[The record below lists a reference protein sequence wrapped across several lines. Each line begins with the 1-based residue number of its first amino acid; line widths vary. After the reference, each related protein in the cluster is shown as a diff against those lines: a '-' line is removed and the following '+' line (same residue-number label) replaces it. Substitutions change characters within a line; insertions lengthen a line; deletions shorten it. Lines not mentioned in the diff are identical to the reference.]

1 MRKEKNKLIQISLT
15 ITMLLM
21 LLFAGY
27 GYALYDSELDIEGE
41 AYIRIDEEIRITNV
55 SLNNVNDGLEMY
67 NVEYSK
73 NSIKAG
79 IELNSNASTVT
90 YKVEV
95 TKMIGSF
102 YETSTLEKVTVGSGW
117 TTANVDTTDM
127 FVGSNIQSI

>member
-1 MRKEKNKLIQISLT
+1 MNKEKKNKTIRILLT
-15 ITMLLM
+15 TIAILM

-79 IELNSNASTVT
+79 IKLNSN
-90 YKVEV
+90 E
-95 TKMIGSF
+95 
-102 YETSTLEKVTVGSGW
+102 
-117 TTANVDTTDM
+117 
-127 FVGSNIQSI
+127 

>member
-1 MRKEKNKLIQISLT
+1 
-15 ITMLLM
+15 M

-27 GYALYDSELDIEGE
+27 GYTLCDRKLDIEGE
-41 AYIRIDEEIRITNV
+41 AYIRIDEEIIITNV
-55 SLNNVNDGLEMY
+55 SLNNVNDGLEIY

-79 IELNSNASTVT
+79 IKLNSNASTVT

-102 YETSTLEKVTVGSGW
+102 YETSTLEKVTVGSDW